1 MTQAELELEPVHLYL
16 KGISNNLSSAKLNVI
31 QDSEMLPNRDQ
42 VSANGCGSME
52 IAPHLLNQKLH
63 KAKKGFCS
71 QNLHIFLKV
80 ITSD

>member
-1 MTQAELELEPVHLYL
+1 MTQAELELQPVHLYL

-63 KAKKGFCS
+63 KAKKR
-71 QNLHIFLKV
+71 LLLTKPTYFLKV